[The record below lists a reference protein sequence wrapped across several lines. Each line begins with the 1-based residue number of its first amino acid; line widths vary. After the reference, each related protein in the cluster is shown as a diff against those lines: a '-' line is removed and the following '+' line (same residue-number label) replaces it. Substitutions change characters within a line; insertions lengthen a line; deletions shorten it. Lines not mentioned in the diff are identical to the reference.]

1 MRSAAFSRIAPPSE
15 LACSWLNWANSGL
28 SNRSGNRTV
37 CGTVSVVTQGPPWW
51 RKWLLTLHLYHTG
64 ALVSCTGIGTR
75 HEFSGLEYCSRP
87 ITILDPE
94 GGNLVP
100 HEETAEGPKRWKRRR
115 ARQRQETPV
124 NKGTTKASD
133 ALA

>member
-51 RKWLLTLHLYHTG
+51 RKWLLKLHLYHMG
-64 ALVSCTGIGTR
+64 ALVSV
-75 HEFSGLEYCSRP
+75 
-87 ITILDPE
+87 PE
-94 GGNLVP
+94 SEHATNFPG
-100 HEETAEGPKRWKRRR
+100 
-115 ARQRQETPV
+115 
-124 NKGTTKASD
+124 
-133 ALA
+133 